1 MSNRQARR
9 EQARTTRSTRTTRPQ
24 PSQRKPSGGGGG
36 GSNIFTGGFM
46 LVLAGFVV
54 LAVVVVI
61 LVLVFGGGSSS
72 SNSDLV
78 AALEKH
84 NTNFPIEL
92 AKGNKVGSDDAPV
105 KITEFEDFQCPF
117 CLKYTANQEG
127 DVISELVKNGKV
139 QIEYRHLPI
148 LGNESVSA
156 AIAAQCAADQDKFW
170 QYHNLLFL
178 TQAKAGQGTTEK
190 SNVGRFA
197 DDKLKQF
204 ATDVGLDRTKF
215 DTCYDNRTPLD
226 TILQQ
231 QRDANSFG
239 ITGTPGFL
247 INGQP
252 LGAGTPNSIDDWKQI
267 VTNVENSLATQTAQA
282 GASPTAAGTASPSAS
297 ASAAATAT
305 PTKAP

>member
-1 MSNRQARR
+1 
-9 EQARTTRSTRTTRPQ
+9 
-24 PSQRKPSGGGGG
+24 
-36 GSNIFTGGFM
+36 M
-46 LVLAGFVV
+46 LVLAGFVA
-54 LAVVVVI
+54 LAAVVVV
-61 LVLVFGGGSSS
+61 LVLVFGGSSS
-72 SNSDLV
+72 SDDDLV

-84 NTNFPIEL
+84 NAEFPVEL
-92 AKGNKVGSDDAPV
+92 AKGNKVGKDDAPV

-117 CLKYTANQEG
+117 CLKYTADQEG

-148 LGNESVSA
+148 LGNESVAS

-190 SNVGRFA
+190 TNVGRFS

-204 ATDVGLDRTKF
+204 ASDLGLDRTKF
-215 DTCYDNRTPLD
+215 DSCFDNRTPLD
-226 TILQQ
+226 SILQQ

-247 INGQP
+247 VNGQP
-252 LGAGTPNSIDDWKQI
+252 LGTGTPNSIEDWKQI
-267 VTNVENSLATQTAQA
+267 VTNVENALATQTAQA
-282 GASPTAAGTASPSAS
+282 GASPTAAGTASP
-297 ASAAATAT
+297 AAATAT